1 MYDIFSLTDDVTGIF
16 IDLKNLQLN
25 NNGELLFLDEYLEKY
40 NDSNFLIIN
49 VIPIDNI
56 SNNIVDINKEN
67 SDYVENIFNIVSKY
81 SSLTIYFCS
90 TSTRI
95 LDTLKNVFI
104 HKNCGYYIS
113 EDLNYPDSDFYIIQK
128 NSEPL
133 FIITQNNIYSTIK
146 KTP

>member
-95 LDTLKNVFI
+95 LDALKNMFI

-133 FIITQNNIYSTIK
+133 FIITQNNIYSTNK